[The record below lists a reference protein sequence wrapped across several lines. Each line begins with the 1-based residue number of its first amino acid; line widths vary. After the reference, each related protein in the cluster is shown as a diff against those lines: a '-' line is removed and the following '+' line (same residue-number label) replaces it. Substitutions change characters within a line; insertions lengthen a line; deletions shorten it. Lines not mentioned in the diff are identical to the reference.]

1 MKFFWVRMRKKWL
14 KIEFLSFR
22 AQKWWFMVVG
32 KIDDDGIFVN
42 KKKWLGC
49 IWFFVNFEINKK
61 LNKNGNF
68 VNNSKTQG
76 QYENFIDEQ

>member
-1 MKFFWVRMRKKWL
+1 M

-32 KIDDDGIFVN
+32 KIDDDDIFVN

-68 VNNSKTQG
+68 VNNSKT
-76 QYENFIDEQ
+76 